1 MEDQRSFYLRG
12 RVGLVLFYLAPD
24 PQVDE
29 GSYGEASLPG
39 LGRVCVPFSGGPEH
53 AHQDVLGDVHTFGLE
68 GGELGRVLVSA
79 LPVAVVVD
87 VHCES
92 GLVQSGHEAD
102 HAAVAREHHAS
113 SQEVLQLRIDPRLGL
128 AEAVHHQGALA
139 HRVSTADDGD
149 LLCPGLGG
157 LGPLDS
163 LARVLVGHVLS
174 LLRGGAVCTM
184 PMLGRGLLRATERR
198 GCCRVP

>member
-1 MEDQRSFYLRG
+1 MLELDETELDHRAQADPALTG
-12 RVGLVLFYLAPD
+12 HLGVG
-24 PQVDE
+24 
-29 GSYGEASLPG
+29 
-39 LGRVCVPFSGGPEH
+39 VPLSGGPEH
-53 AHQDVLGDVHTFGLE
+53 AHQDVLSDVHTFGLE
-68 GGELGRVLVSA
+68 GGALGRVLVSA

-87 VHCES
+87 VHGES
-92 GLVQSGHEAD
+92 GLLQSGHEAD
-102 HAAVAREHHAS
+102 HAAVAREDYAG

-128 AEAVHHQGALA
+128 AVAVHHEGALA

-184 PMLGRGLLRATERR
+184 PMLGRGPFGGHGAA
-198 GCCRVP
+198 RVLPRSMSPFENMNSTHI